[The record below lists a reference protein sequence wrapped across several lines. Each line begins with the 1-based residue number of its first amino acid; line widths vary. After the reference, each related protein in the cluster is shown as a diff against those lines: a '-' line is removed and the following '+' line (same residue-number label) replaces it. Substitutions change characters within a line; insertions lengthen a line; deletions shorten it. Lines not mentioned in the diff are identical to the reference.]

1 MRPSPRPRAR
11 TTTREPNSPSASP
24 HEHPPIMMPSVLFLA
39 PLFFFG
45 VMISPDGPPR
55 HSKAA
60 REQKARR
67 AAQMSSQTPL
77 KTQVDHSVK
86 FKLKVVLNQVV
97 IGNISSTLILPRA
110 PTVVDKLRDLR
121 HAAGGRAPGLSGI
134 SQYKL
139 QIQGHFLTCL
149 ISIITKVLY

>member
-1 MRPSPRPRAR
+1 
-11 TTTREPNSPSASP
+11 
-24 HEHPPIMMPSVLFLA
+24 
-39 PLFFFG
+39 
-45 VMISPDGPPR
+45 
-55 HSKAA
+55 
-60 REQKARR
+60 
-67 AAQMSSQTPL
+67 MSSQTPL